1 MTKLERWYDLLATK
15 VFDRL
20 RDPLLLALRL
30 FIGWQFFETG
40 RGKLEHIDRIIA
52 FFTNLGIPAPAL
64 NAHFVAW
71 LETIGGVLLFVGLAS
86 RLIAVP
92 LSISMLVAL
101 LTADKDAVSKI
112 FSEPDGFLAAAP
124 IPFLVVSLIVL
135 AFGPGRFS
143 LDWLIRRLRRPR
155 QDSES
160 TGTNARS

>member
-30 FIGWQFFETG
+30 FIGWQFFVTG
-40 RGKLEHIDRIIA
+40 RGKLEHIDRIVA

-71 LETIGGVLLFVGLAS
+71 LETVGGVLLFVGLAS

-92 LSISMLVAL
+92 LSISMIVAL
-101 LTADKDAVSKI
+101 LTADKDAVSKM

-124 IPFLVVSLIVL
+124 VPFLFVSLIVL

-143 LDWLIRRLRRPR
+143 LDWLIRRMRRK
-155 QDSES
+155 SIS
-160 TGTNARS
+160 S

>member
-30 FIGWQFFETG
+30 FIGWQFFVTG
-40 RGKLEHIDRIIA
+40 RGKLEHIDRIVD

-71 LETIGGVLLFVGLAS
+71 LETVGGVLLFVGLAS
-86 RLIAVP
+86 RLIALP

-112 FSEPDGFLAAAP
+112 FSEPDGFMAAAP
-124 IPFLVVSLIVL
+124 VPFLVVSLIVL

-143 LDWLIRRLRRPR
+143 LDWLIRRLRRPNH
-155 QDSES
+155 DSES

>member
-30 FIGWQFFETG
+30 FIGWQFFATG
-40 RGKLEHIDRIIA
+40 RGKLEHIDRIVA

-64 NAHFVAW
+64 NAHVVAW

-143 LDWLIRRLRRPR
+143 LDWVIRRMRRPR